1 MMMNLTF
8 YFIQFDLIW
17 IFSQCSNT
25 YKRFDN
31 MLAAVGTLDSYD
43 CIESHRRYQGHLRVA
58 ISMNCNSNRVMKLI
72 SMNSSQEDTIKKNK
86 RENVQDERTEKS
98 AHRQAFLHIMW
109 KRGNV
114 RPISRDIILLFFV
127 VVLVSLAVDI
137 LVDGHGHARPWK
149 YGWGERQRQ
158 RARERQRGGE
168 LKSTH
173 RSLSST
179 LCSCWA
185 FLSVFSS
192 SSSGMGRLIRK
203 IHGSQYKNTTRTF
216 FFRTCN

>member
-72 SMNSSQEDTIKKNK
+72 SMNSSQEDTIKKT
-86 RENVQDERTEKS
+86 RERMFKMRGQKKAHIVKHFCISCGNVEMCVQSRVILFYYFFCCSRLSSRGYFGGWAWARTSMEIWLGRETVTKSERET
-98 AHRQAFLHIMW
+98 
-109 KRGNV
+109 KRGRV
-114 RPISRDIILLFFV
+114 
-127 VVLVSLAVDI
+127 
-137 LVDGHGHARPWK
+137 
-149 YGWGERQRQ
+149 GEHSPF
-158 RARERQRGGE
+158 
-168 LKSTH
+168 LK
-173 RSLSST
+173 LNT
-179 LCSCWA
+179 L
-185 FLSVFSS
+185 
-192 SSSGMGRLIRK
+192 
-203 IHGSQYKNTTRTF
+203 
-216 FFRTCN
+216 